1 MADLPAANTLNWHGN
16 NTLMRRSKSQFLTL
30 QMWVFFPI
38 SATLLEDDP
47 MAFIISTITTRL
59 WFFQNP
65 QNSWHDLESSLSKQ
79 GYLFSDSFLHMIIPT
94 VVLYDANSGFTTIAQ
109 AFDSEFL
116 KLLLLYLSLYPSR
129 GLRCFCDCLTDMHHH
144 QLGLWSCKPV
154 FLSWRSFSIVHVWGC
169 NLKVVLQS
177 HKCFVSGRSLDPH
190 VWVCILEVVLQ
201 SHNCFVSGRSLSLHV
216 LWACILERAEVV
228 SFMVT

>member
-38 SATLLEDDP
+38 AATLLEDDP

-65 QNSWHDLESSLSKQ
+65 QNSWLDLESSLSKQ

-94 VVLYDANSGFTTIAQ
+94 VVLYDANSGFTMIAQ

-116 KLLLLYLSLYPSR
+116 KLLLPYLSLYPSR
-129 GLRCFCDCLTDMHHH
+129 GLRSFCDCLTDTHDYP
-144 QLGLWSCKPV
+144 LGLWSCKPGV
-154 FLSWRSFSIVHVWGC
+154 SQLKKLFNCVCMRLYSWGGFTIAQVLCQWKVPWSTCMSLYSWGGFTIPQLFC
-169 NLKVVLQS
+169 QWKVPQS
-177 HKCFVSGRSLDPH
+177 
-190 VWVCILEVVLQ
+190 
-201 SHNCFVSGRSLSLHV
+201 
-216 LWACILERAEVV
+216 ACIMSLYSWESRGG
-228 SFMVT
+228 

>member
-16 NTLMRRSKSQFLTL
+16 NTLTRRSKSQFLTL

-38 SATLLEDDP
+38 AATLLEDDP

-94 VVLYDANSGFTTIAQ
+94 VVLYDADSGFTTIAQ

-116 KLLLLYLSLYPSR
+116 KLLLPYLSLYPSR
-129 GLRCFCDCLTDMHHH
+129 GLRCFCDCLTDMHDYR
-144 QLGLWSCKPV
+144 LGLWSCKPV

-169 NLKVVLQS
+169 
-177 HKCFVSGRSLDPH
+177 
-190 VWVCILEVVLQ
+190 ILEVVYNRTSAL
-201 SHNCFVSGRSLSLHV
+201 SVEDPLIHMYEFVFLRWFYNPTTVLSVEGPSVCMYYELVFLREQRWLV
-216 LWACILERAEVV
+216 LW
-228 SFMVT
+228 